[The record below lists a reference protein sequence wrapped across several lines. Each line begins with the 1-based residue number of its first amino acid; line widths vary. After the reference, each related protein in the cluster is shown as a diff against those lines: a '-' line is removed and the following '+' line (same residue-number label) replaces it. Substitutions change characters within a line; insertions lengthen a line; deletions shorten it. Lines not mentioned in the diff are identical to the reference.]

1 MARSVIL
8 ASNDSTRYY
17 LTSYLIT
24 TTDQTTWPETGHLV
38 FIGTFCLPDDP
49 DSLLDKYTYEIA
61 DTAVTSD
68 NKLRCFQLSESMH
81 ASLSAQIADA
91 LNQSHQSSKSV
102 RYWEIL
108 TGSWLRLFIDLLIS
122 RIFIITKLKEMHPD
136 IQLVY
141 AEATKSRR
149 TPFNT
154 ADFHS
159 LTKSTEWNS
168 LVYADLWN
176 TASAE
181 HISSPDRTTRP
192 ARMHPKPQSSKLS
205 GYVLSVTYLPRM
217 QELLLQLQLGTKYKR
232 LRVINP
238 PATPVDNEARQQ
250 LVFDESQSNDVER
263 FLIKLVRGYLP
274 TSFLEGFAALR
285 MSICRMRFPNNPKA
299 IFTSNRHI
307 YDDVFNAWV
316 ADTTEH
322 GSRLILGQHGGH
334 YGISKFSS
342 FAERHEKS
350 VSDSYLTWGWKPSS
364 SSVSG
369 IILTTVGSRW
379 KHRESRS
386 RLLLVTD
393 ELWSHPRAVYADIPE
408 TSDYLYHLGL
418 LVRSLPTSI
427 QQSLELRRH
436 LGQSVVGHPVENWW
450 RNQLPAIALGDPLI
464 PFSQVVKNAKVVV
477 VAHNGTT
484 IPENFSQ
491 AIPTLITWTS
501 NWVEIRDEAK
511 PVFAKLAEVGIFHE
525 DPVSLAKHVSAIWDN
540 VDAWWES
547 KEVVEAR
554 ELFCSQ
560 YARSVPHPRKFLRE
574 IIVGKSIIEKQGDL

>member
-1 MARSVIL
+1 M
-8 ASNDSTRYY
+8 
-17 LTSYLIT
+17 TSYLIT
-24 TTDQTTWPETGHLV
+24 TTDRSRWPNSGHLV

-49 DSLLDKYTYEIA
+49 DSLLDRYTYEIA
-61 DTAVTSD
+61 DTVVTSD
-68 NKLRCFQLSESMH
+68 NKLHCFQLSESVH
-81 ASLSAQIADA
+81 ISLSMQIAEA
-91 LNQSHQSSKSV
+91 LNQAHQSSKSV

-122 RIFIITKLKEMHPD
+122 RIFIVAKLSEMYPD
-136 IQLVY
+136 IQLVC
-141 AEATKSRR
+141 TDGIKSRR
-149 TPFNT
+149 APFNT
-154 ADFHS
+154 ADFHT

-181 HISSPDRTTRP
+181 HIASPDHTTKP
-192 ARMHPKPQSSKLS
+192 ARMHPKPQASKLS
-205 GYVLSVTYLPRM
+205 GYVLSATYLPRM

-238 PATPVDNEARQQ
+238 PAIPVDEEARQQ
-250 LVFDESQSNDVER
+250 LVFNESRSNDVER
-263 FLIKLVRGYLP
+263 LLIKLVRGYLP
-274 TSFLEGFAALR
+274 TSFLEGFTALQ
-285 MSICRMRFPNNPKA
+285 MSIGQMRFPNNPKA

-364 SSVSG
+364 SSVGG
-369 IILTTVGSRW
+369 IILTMVGSRW

-393 ELWSHPRAVYADIPE
+393 ELWSHPRSIYTDIPE
-408 TSDYLYHLGL
+408 TSDYLDHLGL

-436 LGQSVVGHPVENWW
+436 LGQSVVGHPVETWW
-450 RNQLPAIALGDPLI
+450 RNQVQAIDLGDPLI
-464 PFSQVVKNAKVVV
+464 PFSQVVRNAKIVI
-477 VAHNGTT
+477 VAHNGST

-491 AIPTLITWTS
+491 SIPTLITWTS
-501 NWVEIRDEAK
+501 NWVEIRNEAK
-511 PVFAKLAEVGIFHE
+511 PIFAKLAEVGIFHE
-525 DPVSLAKHVSAIWDN
+525 DPVSLAKHVLAIWDN

-560 YARSVPHPRKFLRE
+560 YARSVPQPQKFLRE
-574 IIVGKSIIEKQGDL
+574 IIVGKSTMEQQGDL

>member
-68 NKLRCFQLSESMH
+68 NKLRCFQLSESVH

-393 ELWSHPRAVYADIPE
+393 ELWSQPRAVYADIPE
-408 TSDYLYHLGL
+408 TSDYLDHLGL

-450 RNQLPAIALGDPLI
+450 RNQLPAIDLGDPLI

-540 VDAWWES
+540 VDAWWKS

-574 IIVGKSIIEKQGDL
+574 FIVGKSTIEQQGDL

>member
-68 NKLRCFQLSESMH
+68 NKLRCFQLSESVH

-393 ELWSHPRAVYADIPE
+393 ELWSQPRAVYADIPE
-408 TSDYLYHLGL
+408 TSDYLDHLGL

-436 LGQSVVGHPVENWW
+436 LGQSVVGHLVENWW
-450 RNQLPAIALGDPLI
+450 RNQLPAIDLGDPLI

-554 ELFCSQ
+554 ELFCSL

>member
-1 MARSVIL
+1 
-8 ASNDSTRYY
+8 

-24 TTDQTTWPETGHLV
+24 TTDRSRWPDSGHLV
-38 FIGTFCLPDDP
+38 FIGTFCLPN
-49 DSLLDKYTYEIA
+49 DSDLLLDKYTYEIA

-68 NKLRCFQLSESMH
+68 NKLRCFQLSESVH
-81 ASLSAQIADA
+81 VSLSVQIADA
-91 LNQSHQSSKSV
+91 LNQSHQCSKST

-122 RIFIITKLKEMHPD
+122 RIFIVAKLREMYPD
-136 IQLVY
+136 IQLVF
-141 AEATKSRR
+141 AEGIKSRR
-149 TPFNT
+149 APFNT

-181 HISSPDRTTRP
+181 HIASTDRTTRP
-192 ARMHPKPQSSKLS
+192 ARIHPKPQSSKLS
-205 GYVLSVTYLPRM
+205 GYVLSATYLPRM

-238 PATPVDNEARQQ
+238 PAIPVDDKARQH
-250 LVFDESQSNDVER
+250 LVFNESQSNDVER
-263 FLIKLVRGYLP
+263 LIIKLLRGYLP

-285 MSICRMRFPNNPKA
+285 MSICRMGFPNNPKA
-299 IFTSNRHI
+299 VFTSNRHI

-334 YGISKFSS
+334 YGISKFHS

-350 VSDSYLTWGWKPSS
+350 VSDLYLTWGWKPSS
-364 SSVSG
+364 SSVGG
-369 IILTTVGSRW
+369 IILTTVGWRW

-393 ELWSHPRAVYADIPE
+393 ELWSQPRAVYADIPE
-408 TSDYLYHLGL
+408 TSGYLDHLGL

-427 QQSLELRRH
+427 QQSLELRQH
-436 LGQSVVGHPVENWW
+436 SGQRVVGHPVENWW
-450 RNQLPAIALGDPLI
+450 RNQLPTINLGDPLI
-464 PFSQVVKNAKVVV
+464 PFSQVVRNAKIVI

-511 PVFAKLAEVGIFHE
+511 PIFAKLAEVGIFHE

-547 KEVVEAR
+547 KEVVGAR

-560 YARSVPHPRKFLRE
+560 YARSVPQPRKFLRE
-574 IIVGKSIIEKQGDL
+574 IIVGKSTMEQQGDLS

>member
-1 MARSVIL
+1 M
-8 ASNDSTRYY
+8 
-17 LTSYLIT
+17 TSYLIT
-24 TTDQTTWPETGHLV
+24 TTDRSRWPKSGHLV

-49 DSLLDKYTYEIA
+49 DSLLDSYTYEIA
-61 DTAVTSD
+61 NTAVTSD
-68 NKLRCFQLSESMH
+68 NKLHCFQLSESVH
-81 ASLSAQIADA
+81 ISLSMQIAEA
-91 LNQSHQSSKSV
+91 LNQAHQSSKSV

-122 RIFIITKLKEMHPD
+122 RIFIVAKLSEMYPD
-136 IQLVY
+136 IQLVC
-141 AEATKSRR
+141 TDGIKSRR
-149 TPFNT
+149 APFNT
-154 ADFHS
+154 ADFHT

-181 HISSPDRTTRP
+181 HIASPDHTTKP
-192 ARMHPKPQSSKLS
+192 ARMHPKPQASKLS
-205 GYVLSVTYLPRM
+205 GYVLSATYLPRM

-238 PATPVDNEARQQ
+238 PAIPVDEEARQQ
-250 LVFDESQSNDVER
+250 LVFNESRSNDVER
-263 FLIKLVRGYLP
+263 LLIKLVRGYLP
-274 TSFLEGFAALR
+274 TSFLEGFTALQ
-285 MSICRMRFPNNPKA
+285 MSIGQMRFPNNPKA

-350 VSDSYLTWGWKPSS
+350 VSDSYLTWGWKPSPS
-364 SSVSG
+364 SACG

-379 KHRESRS
+379 KHQESRS

-393 ELWSHPRAVYADIPE
+393 ELWSQPRAVYTDIPE
-408 TSDYLYHLGL
+408 TSDYLDHLGL

-427 QQSLELRRH
+427 QQSLELRQH
-436 LGQSVVGHPVENWW
+436 LGQSLVGHSVETWW
-450 RNQLPAIALGDPLI
+450 RNQFPAIDLGDPLI
-464 PFSQVVKNAKVVV
+464 PFSQVVKDARIVI

-491 AIPTLITWTS
+491 SIPTLITWTS

-511 PVFAKLAEVGIFHE
+511 PIFAKLAEVGIFHE

-547 KEVVEAR
+547 KEVVKAR

-560 YARSVPHPRKFLRE
+560 YARSVPQPRKFLRE
-574 IIVGKSIIEKQGDL
+574 IIVGKSTMEQQGDL